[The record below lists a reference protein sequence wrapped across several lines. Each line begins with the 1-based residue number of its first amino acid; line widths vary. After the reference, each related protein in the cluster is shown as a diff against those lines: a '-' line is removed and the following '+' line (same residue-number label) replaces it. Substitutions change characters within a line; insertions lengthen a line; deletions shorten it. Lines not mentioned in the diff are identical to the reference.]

1 MAGAAM
7 DSDAEAFEGL
17 GQAYGEEIFEDAE
30 QVQLGSTSE
39 REQDPPYE
47 NPGVDAGQG
56 DGRQPGPGVQA
67 TPRVAR
73 VDDLSPGNSELSR
86 MEKGA
91 PVPSW
96 AGAVTQ
102 AMQEEPE
109 LVPAE
114 PGRSLIGAGGLGGN
128 VGAPGVTHPFP
139 VASPEVL
146 GTMINPLNLAQTQ
159 PTQALRTKSFSLGL
173 YCSSAEA
180 THTTPQE
187 GDGSPLP
194 LGGRAGT
201 C

>member
-47 NPGVDAGQG
+47 NPGVDAGHG

-67 TPRVAR
+67 MPRVAR
-73 VDDLSPGNSELSR
+73 MDDLSPGNSELSR

-128 VGAPGVTHPFP
+128 IGASGSGYDDQSDH
-139 VASPEVL
+139 A
-146 GTMINPLNLAQTQ
+146 
-159 PTQALRTKSFSLGL
+159 
-173 YCSSAEA
+173 A
-180 THTTPQE
+180 T
-187 GDGSPLP
+187 GGAF
-194 LGGRAGT
+194 GGRASRHLRKDRALGT
-201 C
+201 VAGKRQPSDGGGHPAASTNFPEH